1 MHSAISHFFW
11 GYGIKY
17 ALYLV
22 AFVFGWVAIYF
33 HRWQKRRRENIAQG
47 WPSVQG
53 VVVSAKVH
61 PLPKTK
67 HFHAILQYTFFVDEY
82 RTGKYVHEFSN
93 EDEADEFV
101 RQLKDKRL
109 QIRYK
114 QSNPD
119 KSVLEQSVVEQ
130 HVMLAPRFG

>member
-1 MHSAISHFFW
+1 MRAVISHLFW

-22 AFVFGWVAIYF
+22 AFVFGWIAIYF

-53 VVVSAKVH
+53 VVVSAKVE
-61 PLPKTK
+61 PIPKTK

-82 RTGKYVHEFSN
+82 RTGKYIHEFSN
-93 EDEADEFV
+93 EEDADDFV

>member
-1 MHSAISHFFW
+1 MRSALSHFVW
-11 GYGIKY
+11 GYGFKY
-17 ALYLV
+17 ALELV
-22 AFVFGWVAIYF
+22 AFVSGGFALYF
-33 HRWQKRRRENIAQG
+33 HRWQKRRRENLAQG

-53 VVVSAKVH
+53 VVVSAKVQ
-61 PLPKTK
+61 PLPQTK

-93 EDEADEFV
+93 EDDADEFV

-119 KSVLEQSVVEQ
+119 ESVLEQSVVEQ
-130 HVMLAPRFG
+130 YVMLTPRFG